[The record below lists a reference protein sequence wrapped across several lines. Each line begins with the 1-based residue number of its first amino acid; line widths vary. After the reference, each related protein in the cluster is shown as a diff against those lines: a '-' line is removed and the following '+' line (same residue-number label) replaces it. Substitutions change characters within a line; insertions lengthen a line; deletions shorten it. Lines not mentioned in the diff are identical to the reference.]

1 MILKKLAAIFFALA
15 FLMAI
20 VLFTNVGRAYI
31 SLPVARI
38 VFMTSGAIALV
49 LNLIS
54 FQSGKSTPLFNFL
67 YWTGSIVVFVGL
79 VFFIMH
85 WPYGFY
91 LLIAGLFVTGLSFLL
106 PENLVTKAE
115 DNDDILDK
123 PL

>member
-1 MILKKLAAIFFALA
+1 MILKKLAAFFFALA

-31 SLPVARI
+31 PLYIARI
-38 VFMTSGAIALV
+38 IFMSSGAIALL

-67 YWTGSIVVFVGL
+67 YWIGSILVFVGL

-91 LLIAGLFVTGLSFLL
+91 ILIAGLFVTGLSFLL
-106 PENLVTKAE
+106 PENLVSKAE
-115 DNDDILDK
+115 DNEDLLDK